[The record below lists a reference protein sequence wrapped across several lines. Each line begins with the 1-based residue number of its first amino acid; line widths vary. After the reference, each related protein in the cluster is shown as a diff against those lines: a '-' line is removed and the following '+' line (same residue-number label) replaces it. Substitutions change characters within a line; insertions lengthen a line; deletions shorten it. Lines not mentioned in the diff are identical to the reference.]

1 MPPTGMLFRRSKPSR
16 DAAPGPAL
24 GAARPLFLLG
34 APRSG
39 TTLLCKILNAHP
51 RVLMTNETAVFLQLA
66 EAVEKSRG
74 GSKNGVVYGKQH
86 HEKWAEFLDR
96 RAAGLIEDYYAELAA
111 VEGKG
116 GLDYWGEKHPH
127 FVSCMDWLAAHW
139 PAARY
144 VLIVRDPRDS
154 ACSIGEMTGKGAE
167 RGLEVWRNFTRT
179 TEKFLEGI
187 PAERKSFLRYEDL
200 VADYEGVSAKLL
212 GDLGL
217 RMDPAVSAHVEKFR
231 DVDAHRLSPGVV
243 NGLRRSVEKRD
254 YAATAV
260 GRHARDMSPEILAAA
275 DETVGEWLDRYGY
288 RRAAA
293 AR

>member
-1 MPPTGMLFRRSKPSR
+1 MLFRRSKEAR
-16 DAAPGPAL
+16 GAAARPRAL

-74 GSKNGVVYGKQH
+74 GSKNGIVYGKQH
-86 HEKWAEFLDR
+86 HERWSAFLDS
-96 RAAGLIEDYYAELAA
+96 RAKGLIEDYYAELAG
-111 VEGKG
+111 VEGKAE
-116 GLDYWGEKHPH
+116 LSYWGEKHPH
-127 FVSCMDWLAAHW
+127 FVSCMDWLGAHW
-139 PAARY
+139 PDARY

-154 ACSIGEMTGKGAE
+154 ACSIGEMTGKGAG

-179 TEKFLEGI
+179 TEKFLDGV
-187 PAERKSFLRYEDL
+187 PAERKSCLRYEDL
-200 VADYEGVSAKLL
+200 VADYEGAAAKLL
-212 GDLGL
+212 GGLGL
-217 RMDPAVSAHVEKFR
+217 DLHDAVRSHIEKFR

-243 NGLRRSVEKRD
+243 NGLRRTVDKRD
-254 YAATAV
+254 YGATAV
-260 GRHARDMSPEILAAA
+260 GRHARDMSTEDLAAA
-275 DETVGEWLDRYGY
+275 DELVGEWLDRYGY
-288 RRAAA
+288 ARASA